1 MTARASK
8 KKFERPSWSTKIE
21 ALRHGRKLNQSE
33 FGAQLGISAMGVS
46 RWERGVAE
54 PSGEIYIR
62 LGNLAGDPLCWFFWK
77 RAGLRLSDVTRVLP
91 GVRRRLAE
99 TSIPELRV
107 VRAGGMAGHPLKK
120 DSMVAVPLLP
130 IHAGTAGSLGD
141 NIDLAEVSAESMV
154 AAPPAWCPNPES
166 TVCLKVKGNS
176 MWPLILEGYILAM
189 DTSEIRNDDLV
200 GHIVVAS
207 HEEQGLLVSRLIRFG
222 HTDALVSDNREYEP
236 VAITPGSEWRIVGK
250 VLWWTGRAR

>member
-1 MTARASK
+1 MITRISK
-8 KKFERPSWSTKIE
+8 IRFGRPPWSTKIE

-99 TSIPELRV
+99 SSIPELRI
-107 VRAGGMAGHPLKK
+107 VRAGGKARHPFKK
-120 DSMVAVPLLP
+120 DSLVAIPLLP
-130 IHAGTAGSLGD
+130 VHAGTAGRRGD
-141 NIDLAEVSAESMV
+141 NIDLAEVSAESML
-154 AAPPAWCPNPES
+154 AAPLAWCPNPES
-166 TVCLKVKGNS
+166 TVCLRVKGNS
-176 MWPLILEGYILAM
+176 MSPLILEGYIVAV
-189 DTSEIRNDDLV
+189 DTSEVGNDNLV
-200 GHIVVAS
+200 GQIVIAS
-207 HEEQGLLVSRLIRFG
+207 HREKGLLVSRLIRFG
-222 HTDALVSDNREYEP
+222 HTDALVSDNREYES
-236 VAITPGSEWRIVGK
+236 VAVTPGV
-250 VLWWTGRAR
+250 